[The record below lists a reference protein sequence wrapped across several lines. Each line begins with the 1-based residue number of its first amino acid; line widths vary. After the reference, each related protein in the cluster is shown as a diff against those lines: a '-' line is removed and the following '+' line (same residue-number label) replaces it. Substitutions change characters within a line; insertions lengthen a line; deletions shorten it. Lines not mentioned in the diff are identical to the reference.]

1 MRARV
6 AILIA
11 HDARLQWR
19 YGIYAAYA
27 IVLLMYGAIIAS
39 AGVHFPAWVAATI
52 VFTDPAALG
61 FFFLG
66 AVMMLERSEG
76 VRTALTV
83 APIAAADYLG
93 AKAATLTA
101 MALVACAILV
111 TLIHGSKDPVLLIVA
126 VALTSLQYVGIGVPI
141 ALRFKTVSGYLVGSA
156 GFLTP
161 LIGPGFLALLEPFP
175 LWLAMIP
182 AVSQYRLILVS
193 TGAATATPIELA
205 LMLLV
210 AALAAVGALWLALR
224 SLRSEFGR

>member
-6 AILIA
+6 ATLIV

-27 IVLLMYGAIIAS
+27 VVLLMYGAIITS
-39 AGVHFPAWVAATI
+39 AGDQVPAWVAATI

-66 AVMMLERSEG
+66 ALMMLERSEG
-76 VRTALTV
+76 VRAALTV

-101 MALVACAILV
+101 MALVASAVLSA
-111 TLIHGSKDPVLLIVA
+111 LLHGSRNPALLLVA

-141 ALRFKTVSGYLVGSA
+141 ALRFRTVSGYLVGSA

-161 LIGPGFLALLEPFP
+161 LIAPGFLALLDPFP
-175 LWLAMIP
+175 LCLAVVP

-193 TGAATATPIELA
+193 VGAATATPAELVV
-205 LMLLV
+205 MLLV
-210 AALAAVGALWLALR
+210 TAFAASGALWLAHKAL
-224 SLRSEFGR
+224 STEFGR